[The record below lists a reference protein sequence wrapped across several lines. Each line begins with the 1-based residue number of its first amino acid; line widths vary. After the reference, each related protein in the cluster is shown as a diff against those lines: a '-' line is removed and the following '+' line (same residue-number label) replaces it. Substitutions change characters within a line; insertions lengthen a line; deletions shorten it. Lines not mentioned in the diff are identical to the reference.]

1 MLDNNTDNFRQ
12 LLPFYIAGTASQQE
26 QRFVESHIQQ
36 NPDAAEE
43 LAVAQRI
50 RNIISQLG
58 NNRNQEQ
65 LTAAFLEQYAREK
78 RFNLKLWLEAER
90 DRLALWLGGA
100 IGVPALILNALDINI
115 TDIGGTI
122 VDFLRIPD
130 IINAIQ
136 GLFTPMLIESLGKF
150 VILISV

>member
-12 LLPFYIAGTASQQE
+12 LLPFYIAGTASQKE
-26 QRFVESHIQQ
+26 QRFIESHIQQ

-50 RNIISQLG
+50 RSNISQLG

-65 LTAAFLEQYAREK
+65 LTAAFLEKYAREK
-78 RFNLKLWLEAER
+78 RFNLKLWLETER

-115 TDIGGTI
+115 ADIGGAI

-130 IINAIQ
+130 IINVIQ
-136 GLFTPMLIESLGKF
+136 GLFTPMLIESLGEF
-150 VILISV
+150 VILTSV